1 MNNEIVVVDANI
13 AIKWV
18 LIEAD
23 SEIAKAM
30 LAEWKKKKMVI
41 YVPTLLTYE
50 VTNILYREVR
60 AGRITSQTAI
70 GGINMILRAVSPVYS
85 RNSALNLRALDLAK
99 HFGLPATYD
108 THYLALAERKDCSFW
123 TADARMWRVVKDQFD
138 WVRWIGDYAA
148 P

>member
-1 MNNEIVVVDANI
+1 MNNEVVVVDANI

-18 LIEAD
+18 LIETD
-23 SEIAKAM
+23 SEIAKAI
-30 LAEWKKKKMVI
+30 LAEWKKKKMII

-60 AGRITSQTAI
+60 ARRITSQTAI
-70 GGINMILRAVSPVYS
+70 DGINIILRAVSPVYS
-85 RNSALNLRALDLAK
+85 RNSALNLRAMDLAK

-123 TADARMWRVVKDQFD
+123 TADAHMWKVVKDQFD
-138 WVRWIGDYAA
+138 WVHWIGDYSAT
-148 P
+148 

>member
-1 MNNEIVVVDANI
+1 MNNEVVVVDANI

-18 LIEAD
+18 LIESD
-23 SEIAKAM
+23 SDTAKAM
-30 LAEWKKKKMVI
+30 LAEWKKNKMVI

-70 GGINMILRAVSPVYS
+70 DGINMILRAVSPVYS
-85 RNSALNLRALDLAK
+85 RNSVLNLRALDLAK

-108 THYLALAERKDCSFW
+108 THYLALAERKNCSFW
-123 TADARMWRVVKDQFD
+123 TADARMWKVVKDQLS
-138 WVRWIGDYAA
+138 WVHWIGDYPAT
-148 P
+148 

>member
-1 MNNEIVVVDANI
+1 MNNEVVVVDANI
-13 AIKWV
+13 AIKWI
-18 LIEAD
+18 LIETD

-60 AGRITSQTAI
+60 AGKITSQTAI
-70 GGINMILRAVSPVYS
+70 NGINIILRAVSPVYS
-85 RNSALNLRALDLAK
+85 RNSALNLRAMALAK

-108 THYLALAERKDCSFW
+108 AHYLALAERKDCPFW
-123 TADARMWRVVKDQFD
+123 TADARMWKVVKDQFG
-138 WVRWIGDYAA
+138 WVHWIGDYPAH
-148 P
+148 

>member
-1 MNNEIVVVDANI
+1 MNNEVVVVDANI

-18 LIEAD
+18 LIETD
-23 SEIAKAM
+23 SE
-30 LAEWKKKKMVI
+30 LARALLVEWKKKEMIV
-41 YVPTLLTYE
+41 YVPTLLSYE

-60 AGRITSQTAI
+60 AGRITTETAED
-70 GGINMILRAVSPVYS
+70 GINMIHHVVSPVYS
-85 RNSALNLRALDLAK
+85 RNAVLNLRAMAMAK

-138 WVRWIGDYAA
+138 WVHWIGDYPAT
-148 P
+148 

>member
-1 MNNEIVVVDANI
+1 MNNEVVVVDANI

-18 LIEAD
+18 LVETD
-23 SEIAKAM
+23 SEIAKAL
-30 LAEWKKKKMVI
+30 LAEWKKKKVVI

-60 AGRITSQTAI
+60 AGKITSQTAQD
-70 GGINMILRAVSPVYS
+70 GIKMIRRAVSPVYS
-85 RNSALNLRALDLAK
+85 RNSDLNLRAMDLAK

-108 THYLALAERKDCSFW
+108 THYLALAERKDCPFW

-138 WVRWIGDYAA
+138 WVHWIGNY
-148 P
+148 PIP